1 MWKLL
6 RLFEIVTCKAW
17 ILNAG
22 LGGDFAAAIE

>member
-22 LGGDFAAAIE
+22 LGGFAAAIE

>member
-6 RLFEIVTCKAW
+6 TLFEIVTCKAW

-22 LGGDFAAAIE
+22 LDGFVEAIQ